1 MIFLLV
7 IVLPFYQGKA
17 AKSGEGSATTYT
29 VSMMVCLA
37 HKCQPAIKTL
47 KKQEGVVTWD
57 LKVLAQ
63 VFGKIC
69 LPKTHHIPQLSLPPR
84 DFYFPLANK
93 FSSKLVK

>member
-47 KKQEGVVTWD
+47 KKQGVITWD

-63 VFGKIC
+63 VFGKIR

>member
-1 MIFLLV
+1 M
-7 IVLPFYQGKA
+7 VLPFYQGKA

-37 HKCQPAIKTL
+37 HKFQPAIKTL
-47 KKQEGVVTWD
+47 KKQEGVITWD

-63 VFGKIC
+63 VFGKIR

-93 FSSKLVK
+93 FSSKLIKY

>member
-1 MIFLLV
+1 M
-7 IVLPFYQGKA
+7 VLPFYQGKA

-47 KKQEGVVTWD
+47 KKQEGVITWD

-63 VFGKIC
+63 VFGKYACQKPIISHNYHFHQEIFTF
-69 LPKTHHIPQLSLPPR
+69 LWLTS
-84 DFYFPLANK
+84 F
-93 FSSKLVK
+93 LVSW